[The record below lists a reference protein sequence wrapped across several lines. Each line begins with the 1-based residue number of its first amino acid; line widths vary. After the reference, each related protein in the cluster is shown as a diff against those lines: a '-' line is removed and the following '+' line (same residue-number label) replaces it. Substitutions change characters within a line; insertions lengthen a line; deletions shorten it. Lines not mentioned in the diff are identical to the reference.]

1 MFEPFQLLLVVQKKH
16 MKKLL
21 FISALIVLA
30 LGWSG
35 WKANQTSRPFVSK
48 AEIISCM
55 ETETVDAYLNEA
67 SKPAF
72 GSMHV
77 APLQLAAQDLQGK
90 MIKFDVADG
99 VQANAYYLAPK
110 KKSTKWL
117 IVIQE
122 WWGLNDQIK
131 KEADKYFNDLKDMNV
146 LAIDMYDGKVA
157 ATPDSAMK
165 LTREAK
171 PERMTNIIRGAIQQ
185 AGADAAIYSVGWCF
199 GGMWSLQT
207 AIIGGS
213 KAKGTI
219 MFYGRPETDMEKLKN
234 IQCDVIGFFG
244 NQDRSPSPEMV
255 TAFEKNM
262 ETAGKKL
269 NTYKYDAGHGFANP
283 SNPKFNAE
291 ATADAYAKAIAFLKS
306 H

>member
-1 MFEPFQLLLVVQKKH
+1 

-21 FISALIVLA
+21 FISGLIVLA
-30 LGWSG
+30 LGWSA
-35 WKANQTSRPFVSK
+35 WKAKQPSRPFVNK

-55 ETETVDAYLNEA
+55 ETETIGAYLNEA
-67 SKPAF
+67 SKPSFA
-72 GSMHV
+72 SMHI
-77 APLQLAAQDLQGK
+77 APLQVPPQDLKGK
-90 MIKFDVADG
+90 MIKFDVSDG
-99 VQANAYYLAPK
+99 VQANAYYLVPK
-110 KKSTKWL
+110 KKSKKLL

-131 KEADKYFNDLKDMNV
+131 QEADKYFTDLTDMNV

-207 AIIGGS
+207 AIIGGA

-234 IQCDVIGFFG
+234 IQCDIIGFFG

-262 ETAGKKL
+262 EAAGKKL

-291 ATADAYAKAIAFLKS
+291 ATADAYAKAIAFLRS

>member
-1 MFEPFQLLLVVQKKH
+1 
-16 MKKLL
+16 MKNFL
-21 FISALIVLA
+21 FISGLIILA
-30 LGWSG
+30 LGWTG
-35 WKANQTSRPFVSK
+35 WKAKQSSRPFVSK

-55 ETETVDAYLNEA
+55 ETETVDAYFKEA
-67 SKPAF
+67 SKPSFA
-72 GSMHV
+72 SMHI
-77 APLQLAAQDLQGK
+77 APLPISPQDLLGK
-90 MIKFDVADG
+90 MIKFDVSDG
-99 VQANAYYLAPK
+99 MQANAYYLAPK
-110 KKSTKWL
+110 KKSKKWL

-131 KEADKYFNDLKDMNV
+131 QEADKYFNDLKDMNV

-157 ATPDSAMK
+157 STPDSAMK

-207 AIIGGS
+207 AIIGGVKS
-213 KAKGTI
+213 KGTI

-234 IQCDVIGFFG
+234 IQCDIIGFFG

-262 ETAGKKL
+262 EAAGKKL

-291 ATADAYAKAIAFLKS
+291 ATADSYAKAIAFLKN

>member
-1 MFEPFQLLLVVQKKH
+1 
-16 MKKLL
+16 MKKIL
-21 FISALIVLA
+21 FISGLVVLA
-30 LGWSG
+30 LGW
-35 WKANQTSRPFVSK
+35 KTKQTSSPFVNK

-55 ETETVDAYLNEA
+55 ETETIDAYLNEA
-67 SKPAF
+67 TRPAF
-72 GSMHV
+72 ASMHN
-77 APLQLAAQDLQGK
+77 APLQVSAQDLKGK
-90 MIKFDVADG
+90 MIKFDVSDG

-110 KKSTKWL
+110 KKSKKWL

-131 KEADKYFNDLKDMNV
+131 QEADKYFTDLTDMNV

-185 AGADAAIYSVGWCF
+185 AGADASIYSVGWCF

-207 AIIGGS
+207 AIIAGA
-213 KAKGTI
+213 KAKGTV

-234 IQCDVIGFFG
+234 IQCDIIGFFG

-262 ETAGKKL
+262 EAAGKKL

-283 SNPKFNAE
+283 SNPKFNAD
-291 ATADAYAKAIAFLKS
+291 ATADAYAKAIAFLRS

>member
-1 MFEPFQLLLVVQKKH
+1 
-16 MKKLL
+16 MKKIL
-21 FISALIVLA
+21 FISGLMVLA

-35 WKANQTSRPFVSK
+35 WKAKQSSRAFVSK

-55 ETETVDAYLNEA
+55 ETETVGTYLNEA
-67 SKPAF
+67 STPAF
-72 GSMHV
+72 GLMHD
-77 APLQLAAQDLQGK
+77 APLQVSAQDLQGK
-90 MIKFDVADG
+90 MIKFDVSDG

-110 KKSTKWL
+110 KKTNKWL

-131 KEADKYFNDLKDMNV
+131 QEADKYFSDLKDMNV

-171 PERMTNIIRGAIQQ
+171 PERMTNITSGAIQQ

-207 AIIGGS
+207 AILGG
-213 KAKGTI
+213 AKMKGSI
-219 MFYGRPETDMEKLKN
+219 MFYGRPEADMEKLKN
-234 IQCDVIGFFG
+234 IQCDIIGFFG

-262 ETAGKKL
+262 ENAGKKL
-269 NTYKYDAGHGFANP
+269 NTHKYDAGHGFANP

-291 ATADAYAKAIAFLKS
+291 ATNDSYAKAIAFLKS

>member
-1 MFEPFQLLLVVQKKH
+1 

-21 FISALIVLA
+21 FIFGLTLLA
-30 LGWSG
+30 LGWTG
-35 WKANQTSRPFVSK
+35 WKAKQVTSPFVSK

-55 ETETVDAYLNEA
+55 ETETIDAYLTEA
-67 SKPAF
+67 SRPTFA
-72 GSMHV
+72 SMHN
-77 APLQLAAQDLQGK
+77 APLQVSAQDLKGK
-90 MIKFDVADG
+90 MIKFDVSDG

-110 KKSTKWL
+110 KKSKKWL

-131 KEADKYFNDLKDMNV
+131 QEADKYFSDLKDMNV

-185 AGADAAIYSVGWCF
+185 AGADASIYSVGWCF

-207 AIIGGS
+207 AILGGA
-213 KAKGTI
+213 KAKGTV

-234 IQCDVIGFFG
+234 IQCDIIGFFG
-244 NQDRSPSPEMV
+244 NQDKSPSPEMV

-262 ETAGKKL
+262 EAAGKKL
-269 NTYKYDAGHGFANP
+269 NTFKYDAGHGFANP

-291 ATADAYAKAIAFLKS
+291 ATADAYAKAIAFLQS

>member
-1 MFEPFQLLLVVQKKH
+1 
-16 MKKLL
+16 MKKILL
-21 FISALIVLA
+21 ISGLIVLA
-30 LGWSG
+30 LGW
-35 WKANQTSRPFVSK
+35 KAKQANQPFVNK

-55 ETETVDAYLNEA
+55 ETETIDAYLTEA
-67 SKPAF
+67 SRPTFA
-72 GSMHV
+72 SMHN
-77 APLQLAAQDLQGK
+77 APLLVSAQDLQGK
-90 MIKFDVADG
+90 MIKFDVSDG

-110 KKSTKWL
+110 KKSKKWL

-131 KEADKYFNDLKDMNV
+131 QEADKYFNDLKDMNV

-165 LTREAK
+165 LTREAN

-207 AIIGGS
+207 AILGGA
-213 KAKGTI
+213 KAKGTV

-234 IQCDVIGFFG
+234 IQCDIIGFFG

-262 ETAGKKL
+262 EVAGKKL

-291 ATADAYAKAIAFLKS
+291 ATADSYAKAIAFLRS

>member
-1 MFEPFQLLLVVQKKH
+1 
-16 MKKLL
+16 MKKILL
-21 FISALIVLA
+21 ISGLMVLA
-30 LGWSG
+30 LGWAG
-35 WKANQTSRPFVSK
+35 WKAKQTSRAFVSK

-55 ETETVDAYLNEA
+55 ETEPVGAYLNEA

-72 GSMHV
+72 GLMHD
-77 APLQLAAQDLQGK
+77 APLQVSAQDLLGK
-90 MIKFDVADG
+90 MIKFDVSDG

-110 KKSTKWL
+110 KKSKKWL

-131 KEADKYFNDLKDMNV
+131 QEADKYFSDLKDMNV

-207 AIIGGS
+207 AILGGT
-213 KAKGTI
+213 KMKGSI

-234 IQCDVIGFFG
+234 IQCDIIGFFG

-255 TAFEKNM
+255 TEFERNM
-262 ETAGKKL
+262 EAAGKKL
-269 NTYKYDAGHGFANP
+269 NTHKYDAGHGFANP

-291 ATADAYAKAIAFLKS
+291 ATSDSYTKAIAFLKS

>member
-1 MFEPFQLLLVVQKKH
+1 

-21 FISALIVLA
+21 FISGLIVLA
-30 LGWSG
+30 LGWTG
-35 WKANQTSRPFVSK
+35 WKAKQASRPFVNK

-55 ETETVDAYLNEA
+55 ETETIDAYLNEA
-67 SKPAF
+67 SKPSFA
-72 GSMHV
+72 SMHN
-77 APLQLAAQDLQGK
+77 APLQVSAQDLKGK
-90 MIKFDVADG
+90 MIKFDVSDG

-110 KKSTKWL
+110 KKSKKWL

-131 KEADKYFNDLKDMNV
+131 QEADKYFTDLTDMNV

-185 AGADAAIYSVGWCF
+185 AGADASIYSVGWCF

-207 AIIGGS
+207 AIIGGA

-234 IQCDVIGFFG
+234 IQCDIIGFFG

-262 ETAGKKL
+262 EVAGKKL

-291 ATADAYAKAIAFLKS
+291 ATADSYAKAIAFLKS

>member
-1 MFEPFQLLLVVQKKH
+1 
-16 MKKLL
+16 MKKIL
-21 FISALIVLA
+21 FISGWIVLA
-30 LGWSG
+30 LGWTS
-35 WKANQTSRPFVSK
+35 WKSKHSSSPFVSK

-55 ETETVDAYLNEA
+55 ETTNMDEYIREA
-67 SKPAF
+67 STSTFAN
-72 GSMHV
+72 MHESPTQMV
-77 APLQLAAQDLQGK
+77 LEEQLGK
-90 MIKFDVADG
+90 MISFPVADG
-99 VQANAYYLAPK
+99 LQGSGYYIAPK
-110 KKSTKWL
+110 QKSTKWL
-117 IVIQE
+117 IVVQE

-131 KEADKYFNDLKDMNV
+131 AEAEKYFKDLGDIHL
-146 LAIDMYDGKVA
+146 LAVDMYDGKVA

-171 PERMTNIIRGAIQQ
+171 TERMTNIIRGAIQH
-185 AGADAAIYSVGWCF
+185 AGPAASIYSVGWCF

-207 AIIGGS
+207 AIIAGRQ
-213 KAKGTI
+213 AKGTI

-234 IQCDVIGFFG
+234 IQCDIIGFFG

-262 ETAGKKL
+262 EAAGKKL

-291 ATADAYAKAIAFLKS
+291 ATADSYAKAIAFLKS

>member
-1 MFEPFQLLLVVQKKH
+1 

-21 FISALIVLA
+21 FIFGLTLLA
-30 LGWSG
+30 LGWTG
-35 WKANQTSRPFVSK
+35 WKAKQVTSPFVGK

-55 ETETVDAYLNEA
+55 ETETIDAYLTEA
-67 SKPAF
+67 SRPTFA
-72 GSMHV
+72 SMHN
-77 APLQLAAQDLQGK
+77 APLQVSAQDLKGK
-90 MIKFDVADG
+90 MIKFDVSDG

-110 KKSTKWL
+110 KKSKKWL

-131 KEADKYFNDLKDMNV
+131 QEADKYFSDLKDMNV

-185 AGADAAIYSVGWCF
+185 AGADASIYSVGWCF

-207 AIIGGS
+207 AILGGA
-213 KAKGTI
+213 KAKGTV

-234 IQCDVIGFFG
+234 IQCDIIGFFG
-244 NQDRSPSPEMV
+244 NQDKSPSPEMV

-262 ETAGKKL
+262 EAAGKKL
-269 NTYKYDAGHGFANP
+269 NTFKYDAGHGFANP

-291 ATADAYAKAIAFLKS
+291 ATADAYAKAIAFLQS

>member
-1 MFEPFQLLLVVQKKH
+1 
-16 MKKLL
+16 
-21 FISALIVLA
+21 
-30 LGWSG
+30 
-35 WKANQTSRPFVSK
+35 
-48 AEIISCM
+48 M
-55 ETETVDAYLNEA
+55 ETETVGAYLNEA

-72 GSMHV
+72 GLMHNTPMQV
-77 APLQLAAQDLQGK
+77 SAQDLQGK
-90 MIKFDVADG
+90 MIKFDVSDG
-99 VQANAYYLAPK
+99 LQANAYYLAPK
-110 KKSTKWL
+110 KKSKKWL

-131 KEADKYFNDLKDMNV
+131 QEADKYFTDLTDMNV

-185 AGADAAIYSVGWCF
+185 AGADASIYSVGWCF

-207 AIIGGS
+207 AIIGGA

-219 MFYGRPETDMEKLKN
+219 MFYGRPETEMEKLKN

-262 ETAGKKL
+262 EAAGKKL

-291 ATADAYAKAIAFLKS
+291 ATADAYAKAIAFLRS

>member
-1 MFEPFQLLLVVQKKH
+1 

-21 FISALIVLA
+21 FIFGLTLLA
-30 LGWSG
+30 LGWTG
-35 WKANQTSRPFVSK
+35 WKAKQVTSPFVGK

-55 ETETVDAYLNEA
+55 ETETIDAYLTEA
-67 SKPAF
+67 SRPTFA
-72 GSMHV
+72 SMHN
-77 APLQLAAQDLQGK
+77 APLQVSAQDLKGK
-90 MIKFDVADG
+90 MIKFDVSDG

-110 KKSTKWL
+110 KKSKKWL

-131 KEADKYFNDLKDMNV
+131 QEADKYFSDLKDMNV

-185 AGADAAIYSVGWCF
+185 AGADASIYSVGWCF

-207 AIIGGS
+207 AILGGA
-213 KAKGTI
+213 KAKGTV

-234 IQCDVIGFFG
+234 IQCDIIGFFG
-244 NQDRSPSPEMV
+244 NQDKSPSPEMV

-262 ETAGKKL
+262 EAAGKKL
-269 NTYKYDAGHGFANP
+269 NTFKYDAGHGFANP

>member
-131 KEADKYFNDLKDMNV
+131 QEADKYFNDLKDMNV

>member
-1 MFEPFQLLLVVQKKH
+1 
-16 MKKLL
+16 MKKIL
-21 FISALIVLA
+21 FISGLIVLA
-30 LGWSG
+30 LGW
-35 WKANQTSRPFVSK
+35 KTKQTSSPFVNK

-55 ETETVDAYLNEA
+55 ETETIDAYLNEA
-67 SKPAF
+67 TRPAF
-72 GSMHV
+72 ASMHN
-77 APLQLAAQDLQGK
+77 APLQASSQDLKGK
-90 MIKFDVADG
+90 MIKFDVSDG
-99 VQANAYYLAPK
+99 VQANAYYLAPN
-110 KKSTKWL
+110 KKSKKWL

-131 KEADKYFNDLKDMNV
+131 QEADKYFSDLKDMNV

-185 AGADAAIYSVGWCF
+185 AGADASIYSVGWCF

-207 AIIGGS
+207 AIIGGA
-213 KAKGTI
+213 KAKGTV

-255 TAFEKNM
+255 TVFEKNM

-291 ATADAYAKAIAFLKS
+291 ATADAYAKAIAFLRS

>member
-1 MFEPFQLLLVVQKKH
+1 
-16 MKKLL
+16 MKKFLV
-21 FISALIVLA
+21 IPVLIVLA
-30 LGWSG
+30 LGWTG
-35 WKANQTSRPFVSK
+35 WKTKQVSRPFVSK

-55 ETETVDAYLNEA
+55 ETETIDAYLNEA
-67 SKPAF
+67 SRPAF
-72 GSMHV
+72 ASMHN
-77 APLQLAAQDLQGK
+77 APLQVSAQELKGK
-90 MIKFDVADG
+90 MIKFDVSDG

-110 KKSTKWL
+110 KKSKKWL

-131 KEADKYFNDLKDMNV
+131 QEADKYFTDLTDMNV

-185 AGADAAIYSVGWCF
+185 AGADASIYSVGWCF

-207 AIIGGS
+207 AIIGGA

-234 IQCDVIGFFG
+234 IQCDIIGFFG

-262 ETAGKKL
+262 EAAGKKL
-269 NTYKYDAGHGFANP
+269 NTYNYDAGHGFANP

-291 ATADAYAKAIAFLKS
+291 ATADAYAKAIAFLRS

>member
-1 MFEPFQLLLVVQKKH
+1 
-16 MKKLL
+16 MKKIL
-21 FISALIVLA
+21 FISGLVVLA
-30 LGWSG
+30 LGW
-35 WKANQTSRPFVSK
+35 KTKQTSSPFVNK

-55 ETETVDAYLNEA
+55 ETETIDAYLSEA
-67 SKPAF
+67 TRPAF
-72 GSMHV
+72 ASMHN
-77 APLQLAAQDLQGK
+77 APLQVSAQDLKGK
-90 MIKFDVADG
+90 MIKFDVSDG

-110 KKSTKWL
+110 KKSKKWL

-131 KEADKYFNDLKDMNV
+131 QEADKYFTDLTDMNV

-185 AGADAAIYSVGWCF
+185 AGDDASIYSVGWCF

-207 AIIGGS
+207 AIIGGA

-234 IQCDVIGFFG
+234 IQCDIIGFFG

-262 ETAGKKL
+262 EAAGKKL
-269 NTYKYDAGHGFANP
+269 NTYKYNAGHGFANP

-291 ATADAYAKAIAFLKS
+291 ATADAYAKAIAFLRS

>member
-1 MFEPFQLLLVVQKKH
+1 
-16 MKKLL
+16 
-21 FISALIVLA
+21 
-30 LGWSG
+30 
-35 WKANQTSRPFVSK
+35 
-48 AEIISCM
+48 
-55 ETETVDAYLNEA
+55 
-67 SKPAF
+67 
-72 GSMHV
+72 
-77 APLQLAAQDLQGK
+77 
-90 MIKFDVADG
+90 
-99 VQANAYYLAPK
+99 
-110 KKSTKWL
+110 
-117 IVIQE
+117 
-122 WWGLNDQIK
+122 
-131 KEADKYFNDLKDMNV
+131 MNV

-157 ATPDSAMK
+157 ATPDSAMI

-185 AGADAAIYSVGWCF
+185 AGADASIYSVGWCF

-207 AIIGGS
+207 AIIGGA

-234 IQCDVIGFFG
+234 IQCDIIGFFG

-262 ETAGKKL
+262 EAAGKKL

-291 ATADAYAKAIAFLKS
+291 ATADAYAKAIAFLRS